1 MALIQSPHAC
11 PVPVRSLLIDYGV
24 KRGAITNPLALVA
37 PGPVSIAGS
46 VPPDPLPD
54 HRHAGSR
61 IIRYI
66 KIEGPKLYGMFVNT
80 LITEEFKGQ
89 DLTSKTSIWVKRKH
103 IASQEEAEIKI
114 TRQPVTLYAMKDVYR
129 YGKNLKFLV
138 TGPCQLPS

>member
-1 MALIQSPHAC
+1 MPLKGKTWRLGMAAVSA
-11 PVPVRSLLIDYGV
+11 SLLSVSAWGYTVTCEAQGSFPEMEKIIV
-24 KRGAITNPLALVA
+24 KPATVEVNIE
-37 PGPVSIAGS
+37 SIGNH
-46 VPPDPLPD
+46 L
-54 HRHAGSR
+54 
-61 IIRYI
+61 YI

-89 DLTSKTSIWVKRKH
+89 DLTSQTSIWVKRKH

>member
-1 MALIQSPHAC
+1 MPLKGKTWPQRLAAAFAALASVSAWGYTVTCEAQGSFPEMEKI
-11 PVPVRSLLIDYGV
+11 VV
-24 KRGAITNPLALVA
+24 KPATVEVNIE
-37 PGPVSIAGS
+37 SIGNH
-46 VPPDPLPD
+46 L
-54 HRHAGSR
+54 
-61 IIRYI
+61 YI

-89 DLTSKTSIWVKRKH
+89 DLTSKTSIWVKRTH
-103 IASQEEAEIKI
+103 IASQNETEIKI

>member
-1 MALIQSPHAC
+1 MPLKGKTWRVRLAAAFAALASVSAWGYTVTCEAQGSFPEMEKI
-11 PVPVRSLLIDYGV
+11 IV
-24 KRGAITNPLALVA
+24 KPATVEVNIE
-37 PGPVSIAGS
+37 SIGNH
-46 VPPDPLPD
+46 L
-54 HRHAGSR
+54 
-61 IIRYI
+61 YI

-89 DLTSKTSIWVKRKH
+89 DLTSKTSIWVKRTH
-103 IASQEEAEIKI
+103 IASQNETEIKI

>member
-1 MALIQSPHAC
+1 MPLKGKTWWLRLAAAFAALASVSAWGYTVTCEAQGSFPEMEKI
-11 PVPVRSLLIDYGV
+11 IV
-24 KRGAITNPLALVA
+24 KPATVEVNIE
-37 PGPVSIAGS
+37 SIGNH
-46 VPPDPLPD
+46 L
-54 HRHAGSR
+54 
-61 IIRYI
+61 YI

-89 DLTSKTSIWVKRKH
+89 DLTSKTSIWVKRTH

-138 TGPCQLPS
+138 TGPCQLPT

>member
-1 MALIQSPHAC
+1 MEKI
-11 PVPVRSLLIDYGV
+11 IV
-24 KRGAITNPLALVA
+24 KPATVEVNIK
-37 PGPVSIAGS
+37 SIGNH
-46 VPPDPLPD
+46 L
-54 HRHAGSR
+54 
-61 IIRYI
+61 YI

-89 DLTSKTSIWVKRKH
+89 DLTSKTSIWVKRTH

>member
-1 MALIQSPHAC
+1 MAALSAGLVSVSAWGYTVTCEAQGSFPEMEKI
-11 PVPVRSLLIDYGV
+11 IV
-24 KRGAITNPLALVA
+24 KPATVEVNIK
-37 PGPVSIAGS
+37 SIGNH
-46 VPPDPLPD
+46 L
-54 HRHAGSR
+54 
-61 IIRYI
+61 YI

-89 DLTSKTSIWVKRKH
+89 DLTSQTSIWVKRKH

-114 TRQPVTLYAMKDVYR
+114 TRQPVSLYAMKDVHR